1 MEQSES
7 TDCDIVFSDSYSF
20 TVSSKFN
27 SAFREFRLT
36 LSSELSAK
44 LEDPELELNSRMPS
58 GELGEGEG
66 EGEGV
71 MESLSEIPCF
81 FERCLGPVFSAML
94 RNEN

>member
-1 MEQSES
+1 MAKSP
-7 TDCDIVFSDSYSF
+7 
-20 TVSSKFN
+20 

-44 LEDPELELNSRMPS
+44 LEDPELELKVVPAVELELNSRMPS

-81 FERCLGPVFSAML
+81 FARCLGPVFSAML